1 MLTDDEKYRKRILQG
16 YLSHLSHT
24 NRNSPGRK
32 QIGETL
38 NDYDDLGNLQNNN
51 YVEQLEN
58 TASQGL

>member
-51 YVEQLEN
+51 YV
-58 TASQGL
+58 